1 MRYLRAFSKY
11 AIGTG
16 LVLVVGLLTTP
27 ILTRLISTEDMG
39 KYSMFMTLGNLI
51 STLLCLGLD
60 QSYLRFYND
69 EKPESRNYLLRICLL
84 LPVGV
89 FLICGLFLLLFYKP
103 FSMYITGE
111 VSFSLVLLFNAYM
124 LGLMVDRFWTLKI
137 QMAQKEIAYSVLNF
151 IRKIAYLLLALLF
164 IKLSFY
170 EESWDLMLAITLAE
184 FFVLFFA
191 RIIDRKSVV

>member
-60 QSYLRFYND
+60 QSDLR
-69 EKPESRNYLLRICLL
+69 
-84 LPVGV
+84 
-89 FLICGLFLLLFYKP
+89 
-103 FSMYITGE
+103 
-111 VSFSLVLLFNAYM
+111 SFPA
-124 LGLMVDRFWTLKI
+124 
-137 QMAQKEIAYSVLNF
+137 
-151 IRKIAYLLLALLF
+151 
-164 IKLSFY
+164 
-170 EESWDLMLAITLAE
+170 
-184 FFVLFFA
+184 FVL
-191 RIIDRKSVV
+191 